1 MHDGEEGG
9 GGHRERAELLLFLIN
24 SRPFFLF
31 YMDSFSN
38 MHNLSV
44 VFSSLHNVP
53 MTGTYFLHIYLAYHI
68 FKPIPIE
75 ENFKKMKLGFFGP

>member
-9 GGHRERAELLLFLIN
+9 GGHRERAELLLFLSN
-24 SRPFFLF
+24 SRPFFLL

>member
-1 MHDGEEGG
+1 
-9 GGHRERAELLLFLIN
+9 
-24 SRPFFLF
+24 
-31 YMDSFSN
+31 

-75 ENFKKMKLGFFGP
+75 ETFKKMKLGFFGP